1 MSDPSSVNG
10 AFPPGDLLPE
20 DPPAPTPTDS
30 GDDLAGLVGT
40 LTEEQPS
47 GAELLETDAALW
59 AVILAGGIG
68 SRFWPLSNPTRPKQ
82 VLSLVNERPLIADA
96 VVRLQPLIPA
106 ERVLV
111 VTSHDIADA
120 LHAAIPAL
128 PKKNLLVEPRPL
140 GTAAAL
146 ALATQEIA
154 RRAGPDTAFVTM
166 HADLAVAFPEEFRRA
181 LMRASGIIAKEDV
194 LLALGARP
202 TRPETGF
209 GYCLVGDPLD
219 GEHGLDEGGPCRVAR
234 FVEKPAELLAASLIG
249 EGALWHTGIL
259 AAKVRLIQDEISEHT
274 VELHSGLDAL
284 QRGQADR
291 FAGLIQ
297 SVSIERGLLER
308 SWRLAVLPCEM
319 GWDDVGTWASLRRSR
334 SLDDTGNGAV
344 GVAHFVD
351 AEANVVHTENGPV
364 VVYGCSGMLVVA
376 MRGLTFVTPLERA
389 ADLRPLFQSLPDSM
403 RHDPLGEREGSGPE
417 S

>member
-1 MSDPSSVNG
+1 M
-10 AFPPGDLLPE
+10 
-20 DPPAPTPTDS
+20 DS
-30 GDDLAGLVGT
+30 GDVGI
-40 LTEEQPS
+40 LTQEQPAS
-47 GAELLETDAALW
+47 EELLETDATLW

-68 SRFWPLSNPTRPKQ
+68 SRFWPLSSPSRPKQ
-82 VLSLVNERPLIADA
+82 VLPLVNERPLIADA
-96 VVRLQPLIPA
+96 IVRLQPLIPV

-128 PKKNLLVEPRPL
+128 PHKNLLVEPRPL

-146 ALATQEIA
+146 ALATEELA
-154 RRAGPDTAFVTM
+154 RRAGPETAFVVM
-166 HADLAVAFPEEFRRA
+166 HADLAIAFPDEFRRT
-181 LMRASGIIAKEDV
+181 LRRASGIIAREDV
-194 LLALGARP
+194 LLLLGARP

-219 GEHGLDEGGPCRVAR
+219 DAQGLQEGGPCRVAR
-234 FVEKPAELLAASLIG
+234 FVEKPAELLAESLIG
-249 EGALWHTGIL
+249 EGALWHTGIM
-259 AAKVRLIQDEISEHT
+259 AARVRMVQDELAEHT
-274 VELHSGLDAL
+274 TELHSGLDAL
-284 QRGQADR
+284 RNGQTDR

-297 SVSIERGLLER
+297 SVSLERGLLER
-308 SWRLAVLPCEM
+308 SWRIAVLPCEM

-334 SLDDTGNGAV
+334 ELDDSGNGAV

-376 MRGLTFVTPLERA
+376 MKGLTFVTPLERA
-389 ADLRPLFQSLPDSM
+389 ADLGALFRALPEGM
-403 RHDPLGEREGSGPE
+403 RQGKEAE
-417 S
+417 